1 MIIERLRLWRY
12 SGCSSDFGSRHRH
25 CEGLASENAMRSV
38 RIGIVGFMGR
48 TYAECLTKYN
58 QGATLI
64 AITGGSRAAT
74 LVFEYGEIQI

>member
-1 MIIERLRLWRY
+1 LND
-12 SGCSSDFGSRHRH
+12 CDFGAIVVAAAILVHGTDIR
-25 CEGLASENAMRSV
+25 EGLASENAMRSV